1 MGLKE
6 VILQVF
12 LKDFFYVCVCLW
24 HLKGHYALTIGF
36 KVSALDFR
44 DFTNIM
50 HSSNFPPRETVMHF
64 TTNLDILDQALM
76 EASQMTA
83 NVLLTS

>member
-12 LKDFFYVCVCLW
+12 LKDFFLSVCLW